1 MTNSKYQLT
10 PFHLKAKRF
19 ISILSLFLCSCFT
32 SHTIVF
38 IAALLGPIAVLL
50 AFTLVTF
57 LIASCC
63 ILRYSTSR
71 YKETKKASRRRGACR
86 SIFSN
91 LGVMFFFGVTWV
103 FGAFTI
109 RGFGLDFF
117 KYLFVGFNSLQG
129 FFVFFFFV
137 VFAKQTSD
145 LWLQSCGCKQRKK
158 RKTLISAI
166 TGMVPP
172 KKQKMTLDA
181 NAERLRDM
189 EEVDPE
195 SRIGMNSWDIMFVMP
210 SSNRFD
216 VVLSPEHPIR
226 TEGEETRQEGGEGTH
241 PIGISVTPSS
251 LYQDM
256 PTPTDEP
263 STFYPRQE
271 SLYRERGETYHM
283 ITSNPV
289 EHSPSHSID
298 SARVSMADSGIL
310 MDRQGKTS
318 PSPPLF
324 QHPQSG
330 STPKHI
336 HSVSG
341 IGYVSAE
348 SSMET
353 LPQREED
360 CYTSKGQQ
368 ITVAPSLRPR
378 AIPNQYSRVDVD
390 SMCP

>member
-1 MTNSKYQLT
+1 MMALY
-10 PFHLKAKRF
+10 
-19 ISILSLFLCSCFT
+19 LSPCSCFI
-32 SHTIVF
+32 SHTLVLF
-38 IAALLGPIAVLL
+38 GALLGPIAVLL
-50 AFTLVTF
+50 VFTLFTF
-57 LIASCC
+57 LVAGCC
-63 ILRYSTSR
+63 ILRFSARR

-91 LGVMFFFGVTWV
+91 LGVLLLFGVTWV

-109 RGFGLDFF
+109 KEEGPEFF

-145 LWLQSCGCKQRKK
+145 LWLQSCGCKERKK

-166 TGMVPP
+166 TGTVPP
-172 KKQKMTLDA
+172 KKQKMALDA
-181 NAERLRDM
+181 NAERLRPM

-195 SRIGMNSWDIMFVMP
+195 ARLGMNSWDIMFVMP
-210 SSNRFD
+210 TNQFD
-216 VVLSPEHPIR
+216 VMMSSEHPIR
-226 TEGEETRQEGGEGTH
+226 ADSAVRDAEEGTRTGVQTA
-241 PIGISVTPSS
+241 GISVAPSS

-256 PTPTDEP
+256 PTPTEDSESP
-263 STFYPRQE
+263 YRDSS
-271 SLYRERGETYHM
+271 SLYQGDVETYHHQQQQQLRSAAEP
-283 ITSNPV
+283 IG
-289 EHSPSHSID
+289 HSPSHSID
-298 SARVSMADSGIL
+298 SAHMSTADSGIL
-310 MDRQGKTS
+310 MERQGKSS

-330 STPKHI
+330 STPKHV

-348 SSMET
+348 SSMEM

-360 CYTSKGQQ
+360 CYISKGQQ
-368 ITVAPSLRPR
+368 ITLAPCLRPR
-378 AIPNQYSRVDVD
+378 AIPNEYSRVDVD
-390 SMCP
+390 NMCS